1 MIGTLAV
8 GQLTGFA
15 ASPNTGSETSGAYV
29 TISAASTVSS
39 GTISYTVISPTT
51 MQNEGDSYPD
61 YTMQVPGTISMT
73 GLSSYNL
80 DLQIVNDNYY
90 ESDETVTLLLYNPT
104 GDVTL
109 DTGNDDITV
118 TISDNDDP
126 PTLYFAASTSDR
138 SEGGTER
145 IYVYRDATGTN
156 VGVTAYVD
164 WAISDNTTSSLDHDI
179 STTGTLTF
187 YQGYTSRYIDYRAE
201 NDLIDENDENFTI
214 TIGGNTLTNA
224 QLGSQTTHIHT

>member
-8 GQLTGFA
+8 GQVTGFA
-15 ASPNTGSETSGAYV
+15 ASPNTGSETGGAYV

-51 MQNEGDSYPD
+51 MQAEGDSYPD

-73 GLSSYNL
+73 GRSSY
-80 DLQIVNDNYY
+80 DLNIEIVNDSYY
-90 ESDETVTLLLYNPT
+90 EADETITLLLYNPT

-126 PTLYFAASTSDR
+126 PTLYF
-138 SEGGTER
+138 
-145 IYVYRDATGTN
+145 
-156 VGVTAYVD
+156 VT
-164 WAISDNTTSSLDHDI
+164 
-179 STTGTLTF
+179 
-187 YQGYTSRYIDYRAE
+187 
-201 NDLIDENDENFTI
+201 
-214 TIGGNTLTNA
+214 
-224 QLGSQTTHIHT
+224 